1 MFDFFNKKNK
11 EQFENVDSYIF
22 KTDLERK
29 TICLNAFFSNPSI
42 FLDMKLIDEDRNSFV
57 ENNFFNLRYMGLME
71 SLWEKN
77 KSEYLPF
84 MREALEYGYDIV
96 DAKSYN
102 SIFEEFIQVPP
113 HAWNLI
119 RIVGVT
125 QEAYTLNYIDLET
138 AMRNINLLGQ
148 ELIKNY
154 NSWEQVATDFIL
166 GKLEFNN
173 LKEVQGENVEVF
185 SSISDITVMID
196 LLFNDKD
203 SPLKRCLF
211 YTDENLTEASN
222 NIFKGIVSTAIR
234 ARNIM
239 SVYKN
244 VYGWDP
250 FVLIENNKSMYE
262 KDINTYNFIKNDLRL
277 ETGEEIIYIHGFP
290 SRKPEKSEISLILTN
305 KNLITVLDKKARKK
319 GEYMYTP
326 LSEINENSI
335 KLTDENIYFEL
346 YVNDKL
352 GSKSISF
359 NSKRDFGPYVE
370 IINDMI
376 SFLRN
381 I

>member
-1 MFDFFNKKNK
+1 MFNFFRRNKK
-11 EQFENVDSYIF
+11 EQFADVESYIF

-42 FLDMKLIDEDRNSFV
+42 FLDMKLIDEDRNNFV
-57 ENNFFNLRYMGLME
+57 ENNFFNLRYMALTE
-71 SLWEKN
+71 SFWEKN
-77 KSEYLPF
+77 KSKYLPS
-84 MREALEYGYDIV
+84 MKEALEYGYDIV
-96 DAKSYN
+96 DTESYN
-102 SIFEEFIQVPP
+102 NIFEEFIQAPP
-113 HAWNLI
+113 HAWNLV

-125 QEAYTLNYIDLET
+125 QEAYTLNYIDQET
-138 AMRNINLLGQ
+138 AKRNINLLG
-148 ELIKNY
+148 EKLIENY

-173 LKEVQGENVEVF
+173 LKEFQGEDIEVF
-185 SSISDITVMID
+185 ASISDITIMID

-203 SPLKRCLF
+203 SPLKKCLF
-211 YTDENLTEASN
+211 NSDEDLTEAAN
-222 NIFKGIVSTAIR
+222 NIFNEIVSVSKR

-250 FVLIENNKSMYE
+250 FVLVENHQSMYE
-262 KDINTYNFIKNDLRL
+262 KDINTYNFIKNDLKL
-277 ETGEEIIYIHGFP
+277 DLDEELVYIHGFP
-290 SRKPEKSEISLILTN
+290 SGKPEKSEISLILTN

-326 LSEINENSI
+326 LYEINENSI
-335 KLTDENIYFEL
+335 KLTDENLFFEL

-376 SFLRN
+376 SFLK
-381 I
+381 

>member
-1 MFDFFNKKNK
+1 MFNFFRRNKK
-11 EQFENVDSYIF
+11 EQFADVESYIF

-42 FLDMKLIDEDRNSFV
+42 FLDMKLIDEDRNNFV
-57 ENNFFNLRYMGLME
+57 ENNFFNLRYMALTE
-71 SLWEKN
+71 SFWEKN
-77 KSEYLPF
+77 KSKYLPS
-84 MREALEYGYDIV
+84 MKEALEYGYDIV
-96 DAKSYN
+96 DTESYN
-102 SIFEEFIQVPP
+102 NIFEEFIQAPP
-113 HAWNLI
+113 HAWNLV

-125 QEAYTLNYIDLET
+125 QEAYTLNYIDQET
-138 AMRNINLLGQ
+138 AKRNINLLG
-148 ELIKNY
+148 EKLIENY

-173 LKEVQGENVEVF
+173 LKEFQGEDIEVF
-185 SSISDITVMID
+185 ASISDITIMID

-203 SPLKRCLF
+203 SPLKKCLF
-211 YTDENLTEASN
+211 NSDEDLTEAAN
-222 NIFKGIVSTAIR
+222 NIFNEIVSVSKR

-250 FVLIENNKSMYE
+250 FVLVENHQSMYE
-262 KDINTYNFIKNDLRL
+262 KDINTYNFIKNDLKL
-277 ETGEEIIYIHGFP
+277 NLDEEIVYIHGFP
-290 SRKPEKSEISLILTN
+290 SGKPEKSEISLILTN

-319 GEYMYTP
+319 GEYVYTP

-335 KLTDENIYFEL
+335 KLTDENLFFEL

-376 SFLRN
+376 SFLK
-381 I
+381 